1 MRLSQPEAALLCW
14 LLETAE
20 PESEREEILLSGML
34 SKLSRDCPY
43 APHRTARDWRA
54 SLAS

>member
-20 PESEREEILLSGML
+20 PESEREESLLSGML
-34 SKLSRDCPY
+34 SRLSRDCPY
-43 APHRTARDWRA
+43 APHRTARDWRE